1 MREVGDHKSVT
12 AAVLAMDAAGMSKR
26 EIGAVIGKDRDDVAT
41 IKAHGRKLFVGFHRD
56 DTVEAVAEIAEAHG
70 MTAQEAIRRIVAG
83 AKGRGLLTE
92 FVAGGGTLWG

>member
-41 IKAHGRKLFVGFHRD
+41 IKAHGRKLFV
-56 DTVEAVAEIAEAHG
+56 ASIA
-70 MTAQEAIRRIVAG
+70 TTRSKRSPRSQRP
-83 AKGRGLLTE
+83 TE
-92 FVAGGGTLWG
+92 